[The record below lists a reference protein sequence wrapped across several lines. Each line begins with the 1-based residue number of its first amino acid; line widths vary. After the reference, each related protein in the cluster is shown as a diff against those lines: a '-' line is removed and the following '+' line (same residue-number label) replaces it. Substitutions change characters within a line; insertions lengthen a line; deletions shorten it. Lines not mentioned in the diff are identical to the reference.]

1 MNYSRSIKNFIAN
14 LFSELYTC
22 TKLILL
28 FILPF
33 KFTKASHL
41 LSLDYSIIQKKKK
54 KKIILLIN
62 YVHKTLLSYQQINL
76 AMNQISVA

>member
-33 KFTKASHL
+33 KFNEASHL
-41 LSLDYSIIQKKKK
+41 LSLDYSIIQKK

-76 AMNQISVA
+76 TMNQISVA